1 MQTIPKIIA
10 NLVFSILLT
19 STSMATASGRKQSE
33 LIRDALDRFLQE
45 EGQSR
50 RMASLREAAGLW
62 KDRDDLPDF
71 QDVRNGWDRG

>member
-1 MQTIPKIIA
+1 MIRTQIY
-10 NLVFSILLT
+10 LT
-19 STSMATASGRKQSE
+19 RSQRDELAAMAKVSGKKQSE
-33 LIRDALDRFLQE
+33 IIRDALDRFLQE

-50 RMASLREAAGLW
+50 RMATLREAAGLW